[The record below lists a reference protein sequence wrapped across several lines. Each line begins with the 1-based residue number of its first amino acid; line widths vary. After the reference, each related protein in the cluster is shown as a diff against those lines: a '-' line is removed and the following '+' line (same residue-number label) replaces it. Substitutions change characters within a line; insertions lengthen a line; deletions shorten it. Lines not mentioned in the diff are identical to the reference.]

1 MKFAPKS
8 PKPKIDNLADRVS
21 LTALAMRLYL
31 GLGLNYPDH
40 APILAR

>member
-8 PKPKIDNLADRVS
+8 PKPKIDNLADAGKFAC
-21 LTALAMRLYL
+21 TCDAIIL